1 MATAN
6 APARTQP
13 KKTPSLVDPENGG
26 IQITNAEQMFTVASN
41 FANSDMVPKDYR
53 GKPGNIMVAWQ
64 KGYELGL
71 KPMQALDGIAVI
83 NGRATLWGETT
94 TAIILASGLLIA
106 HKSWHTGSIKE
117 GNLTAHYKVHRK
129 GMAEANEYTFSM
141 EDAQMA
147 GLWGKGTYSQ
157 YPKDMLMWK
166 AKARAYRTDFADC
179 LKGTMVREDMEGGLR
194 RRVDNTAVDP
204 IAERT
209 PPVDS
214 DPLLDEFDQ
223 QDERQGDVQTVS
235 DEPVQAEFVDA
246 EYEEQRDDNDGVDDA
261 AWEDDQ
267 ASEPEPEPQP
277 ITWIAAVDALKAK
290 TDCDTD
296 TAEQIIAD
304 AVAKKWKKDVNDLT
318 LKQIEL
324 LITAIEEG
332 KITA

>member
-1 MATAN
+1 MSN
-6 APARTQP
+6 APAVSKP
-13 KKTPSLVDPENGG
+13 KKEPALVDPEHGG
-26 IQITNAEQMFTVASN
+26 IQITNAEQMYAVAAN
-41 FANSDMVPKDYR
+41 FAQSDMVPKDYR

-141 EDAQMA
+141 EDAQTA
-147 GLWGKGTYSQ
+147 GLWGKGTYNQ
-157 YPKDMLMWK
+157 YPKDMLMSK

-194 RRVDNTAVDP
+194 KTVSNTADP

-209 PPVDS
+209 PPVES
-214 DPLLDEFDQ
+214 DPLLDEFDD
-223 QDERQGDVQTVS
+223 QDA
-235 DEPVQAEFVDA
+235 QAEHEVIEA
-246 EYEEQRDDNDGVDDA
+246 EYEDADGND
-261 AWEDDQ
+261 WSDQ
-267 ASEPEPEPQP
+267 KSETEAQPEPEPKTQP
-277 ITWIAAVDALKAK
+277 LTWIDAVNTLRALSG
-290 TDCDTD
+290 CDTD
-296 TAEQIIAD
+296 TAEQVVSD
-304 AVAKKWKKDVNDLT
+304 AIDKKWGKFPSELT
-318 LKQIEL
+318 VKQIEL
-324 LITAIEEG
+324 VIKGIEDG
-332 KITA
+332 KIAAPDPA